1 MKLVLIAAMA
11 ALAGAGGIAVT
22 RDYAFH
28 DVRRLPQPAAAGER
42 AGIVIRAAT
51 GSAANN
57 TTAAPTEK
65 TTIDF
70 LTAKQ
75 DQVAAFDAPPKPVD
89 AAEAARRAGI
99 ERVLEAE
106 AEAHRQAE
114 LERRLGERLKAALEL
129 RRRLDEQAQARA
141 ETEAERARE
150 HARLAAFDRL
160 ASPSD
165 QRLDALD
172 QQYFKGISLAGCAN
186 DCIAL
191 TAWTAQSKAAAVPAP
206 NATVLKRI
214 EDERDALEQVRAAI
228 EDDHAGGRL
237 PLEHYKRL
245 MARYQSGIRMYK
257 TAMSSRLAD
266 AD

>member
-1 MKLVLIAAMA
+1 MKTVLITAIA

-22 RDYAFH
+22 RDYGFH
-28 DVRRLPQPAAAGER
+28 DARRLPQPSAADDR
-42 AGIVIRAAT
+42 AGIVIRAAM
-51 GSAANN
+51 GSQ
-57 TTAAPTEK
+57 TRTATAQSDK

-70 LTAKQ
+70 LTSKNT
-75 DQVAAFDAPPKPVD
+75 QVPVQDAPPKPVD

-114 LERRLGERLKAALEL
+114 LERRLGERQQAAQDL

-141 ETEAERARE
+141 ETDAEQARE
-150 HARLAAFDRL
+150 HGRLAAFDRL
-160 ASPSD
+160 ATPSD
-165 QRLDALD
+165 QRLTTLD
-172 QQYFKGISLAGCAN
+172 QQYFNGISLAGCAKE
-186 DCIAL
+186 CRPL
-191 TAWTAQSKAAAVPAP
+191 TAWIAASKAAAGPAP
-206 NATVLKRI
+206 DAAALKRI

-228 EDDHAGGRL
+228 EDDHAGAKL

-245 MARYQSGIRMYK
+245 MARYQSGIRIYK
-257 TAMSSRLAD
+257 TAMSSRVAD